1 MTASVSLLTQLLCL
15 QHCNL
20 SFFVIIMQA
29 ATATKEWTEQE
40 TLLLLEVLSH
50 VHEML
55 ACELLPT
62 DIEHHRFREL
72 FFFCLCGIVNPLE
85 DFSG

>member
-15 QHCNL
+15 QLCNL

-55 ACELLPT
+55 AC
-62 DIEHHRFREL
+62 
-72 FFFCLCGIVNPLE
+72 
-85 DFSG
+85 